1 MGIPILQMVLFQP
14 PINNSAMSFN
24 VRSTWKVWI
33 FLIPLSWSVI
43 SCGPP
48 EEYETG
54 IDLMSKG
61 DYLGALNSFNTID
74 STETDWIDSSR
85 VRREECFD
93 EIIESKNWALFHE
106 ACGTIADGQ
115 TVIDDMESKV
125 VNSLLQVGMPDSM
138 DFIYEILD
146 DEESGMSEGLK
157 NKISIEYMNRTFLGS
172 YWVVSGSSVSGSK
185 IYFKWAEKEGE
196 EPKLNGYS
204 ANSRNGWSKN
214 MLMYINVRYNKKGRY
229 KLTPRTWRGGRST
242 FSRNWG
248 SLQVIDEDKFR
259 IYYGSI
265 SESVY
270 FKRGDAYVSE

>member
-1 MGIPILQMVLFQP
+1 MGILILQMVLFQP

-157 NKISIEYMNRTFLGS
+157 NKISIEYLNRTLLGS

-185 IYFKWAEKEGE
+185 IYFKWSEKEGE

-204 ANSRNGWSKN
+204 AISRNGWSKN

>member
-115 TVIDDMESKV
+115 TVIDGMESKV

-204 ANSRNGWSKN
+204 AISRNGWSKN

>member
-157 NKISIEYMNRTFLGS
+157 NKISIEYLNRTLLGS

-185 IYFKWAEKEGE
+185 IYFKWSEKEGE

-204 ANSRNGWSKN
+204 AISRNGWSKN

>member
-1 MGIPILQMVLFQP
+1 MGILILQMVLFQP

-115 TVIDDMESKV
+115 TVIDGMESKV

-204 ANSRNGWSKN
+204 AISRNGWSKN

>member
-1 MGIPILQMVLFQP
+1 
-14 PINNSAMSFN
+14 MSFN

-93 EIIESKNWALFHE
+93 EIIESQNWALFHE

-115 TVIDDMESKV
+115 TVIDGMESKV

-146 DEESGMSEGLK
+146 DEENGMSEGLK
-157 NKISIEYMNRTFLGS
+157 KKISIEYLNRTLLGS
-172 YWVVSGSSVSGSK
+172 YWEGTGDLSGHK
-185 IYFKWAEKEGE
+185 IYFKWSEKEGE

-204 ANSRNGWSKN
+204 SNSRNGWSTN
-214 MLMYINVRYNKKGRY
+214 MLMYINVRYNKKGKY
-229 KLTPRTWRGGRST
+229 KLTPRTWRFGRSS
-242 FSRNWG
+242 FSKNWG
-248 SLQVIDEDKFR
+248 TLQMMDPDKVKL
-259 IYYGSI
+259 YYGGFS
-265 SESVY
+265 SSNY